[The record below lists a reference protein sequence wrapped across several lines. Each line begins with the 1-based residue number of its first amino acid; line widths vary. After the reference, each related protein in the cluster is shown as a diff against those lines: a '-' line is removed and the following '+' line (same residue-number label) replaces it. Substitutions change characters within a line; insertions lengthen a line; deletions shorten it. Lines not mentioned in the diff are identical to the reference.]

1 MNKLSEELGEET
13 AARMCVEGDLHVGP
27 MLDADAEFEPD
38 APTVPN
44 WAKVEG
50 LSWVPL

>member
-1 MNKLSEELGEET
+1 MHKLSAELTEEV
-13 AARMCVEGDLHVGP
+13 AQRMCVEGELHAGP
-27 MLDADAEFEPD
+27 ILDADAEFEPN

-50 LSWVPL
+50 LTWVPL